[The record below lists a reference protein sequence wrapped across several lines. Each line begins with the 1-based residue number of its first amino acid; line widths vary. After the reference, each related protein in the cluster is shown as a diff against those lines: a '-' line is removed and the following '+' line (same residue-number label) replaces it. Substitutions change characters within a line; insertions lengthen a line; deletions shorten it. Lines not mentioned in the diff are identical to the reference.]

1 VEERV
6 RQLGAEL
13 ADARDAAW
21 DTAQRGAELEESLD
35 ISHQEADMLRA
46 QLDTM
51 VPPEEVELLQSR
63 LDEQEALVSQVLEE
77 AAESQQELDFLR
89 AESERHHLA
98 SATRVRALE
107 AEVAEFKALND
118 ELSSHMDELVAAMEE
133 QNATNARLRERLSA
147 VPDVEQLREGLSRA
161 EERAAQLSSEV
172 EVVTSVAENLRAREA
187 EVTEEGAAATARAEA
202 LASELAAAKLREE
215 ELEEL
220 VAALEE
226 ENPAATPSR
235 SRTEGQLRHRLEHLE
250 RELER
255 EQAAGE
261 EARSLLQAKSQQL
274 QAANDE
280 LDAAQK
286 TSQSNDSLA
295 YLESER
301 AALKDELLLQREA
314 VDEAAGELAG
324 MVEVNLQLQEEV
336 ATLKRRAEASESRES
351 RLESELTKLAGQ
363 HNISQRIH
371 HMQKVKEENA
381 LLRAEVVQVREEL
394 RRVQHRC
401 HLLQESQAGAVRSA
415 HNSQQPPRSG
425 GSGKRTPIVWQ
436 PPPKPADESEADP

>member
-1 VEERV
+1 
-6 RQLGAEL
+6 
-13 ADARDAAW
+13 
-21 DTAQRGAELEESLD
+21 
-35 ISHQEADMLRA
+35 M
-46 QLDTM
+46 
-51 VPPEEVELLQSR
+51 
-63 LDEQEALVSQVLEE
+63 
-77 AAESQQELDFLR
+77 QELDFLR

-133 QNATNARLRERLSA
+133 QNATNARLREVRWFPTHRPPGATCCLGRRDLFLSDRPTGSQRLSA

-261 EARSLLQAKSQQL
+261 EVRCC
-274 QAANDE
+274 
-280 LDAAQK
+280 
-286 TSQSNDSLA
+286 TSVGTRTA
-295 YLESER
+295 PPF
-301 AALKDELLLQREA
+301 LLL
-314 VDEAAGELAG
+314 
-324 MVEVNLQLQEEV
+324 
-336 ATLKRRAEASESRES
+336 ATSLIVVRCRRAPFCRPSRS
-351 RLESELTKLAGQ
+351 SCRRRMMSWTPRRRRLSPTTGKLG
-363 HNISQRIH
+363 
-371 HMQKVKEENA
+371 
-381 LLRAEVVQVREEL
+381 
-394 RRVQHRC
+394 HR
-401 HLLQESQAGAVRSA
+401 HDSFP
-415 HNSQQPPRSG
+415 NPRYS
-425 GSGKRTPIVWQ
+425 
-436 PPPKPADESEADP
+436 